1 MEKKIINGW
10 NWSMESLQ
18 HGLSQS
24 LKQRSHRTYVNQE
37 KQTCVYVIF
46 LGNGKK
52 IVGKAKCSPD
62 DIFSIPFGL
71 ELAEQR
77 ANIKYYDYKRSVIS
91 NAFKAFDNWTSLVA
105 DNCLQKIRKSQE
117 QIDEM
122 MLNG

>member
-18 HGLSQS
+18 HCLSQS

-46 LGNGKK
+46 LGNGEK

-77 ANIKYYDYKRSVIS
+77 ANIKHYDYKRSVIS
-91 NAFKAFDNWTSLVA
+91 NVFEAFDNWTSLVA
-105 DNCLQKIRKSQE
+105 DNCIQKIKETHDR
-117 QIDEM
+117 IFD
-122 MLNG
+122 LTTNA

>member
-1 MEKKIINGW
+1 MEKKVINGW

-46 LGNGKK
+46 LANGKK

-62 DIFSIPFGL
+62 DGFLIPFGL

-91 NAFKAFDNWTSLVA
+91 NAFKVFDDWTSLVA

>member
-46 LGNGKK
+46 LANGKK

-62 DIFSIPFGL
+62 DGFLIPFGL

-91 NAFKAFDNWTSLVA
+91 NAFEAFDNWTSLVA